1 MSTSLGHRLTNNS
14 MQNTQTLKVEKVD
27 LYAEHKAML
36 DDHKKRKEHARIFHR
51 WGNKRKQIPIL
62 LV

>member
-1 MSTSLGHRLTNNS
+1 

-27 LYAEHKAML
+27 LYAAHKAML